1 MTDDAQRESE
11 IKGKQK
17 REEREELLEKVQ
29 KAREGRQRHQ
39 SPPIDDE
46 GQVPRPPI
54 DDEGQVPRPPRD
66 DPRFSDSSVPPEQTD
81 VPAGGTTGGAMGTSS
96 KRKKD
101 HPG

>member
-1 MTDDAQRESE
+1 MTDDTQRQD
-11 IKGKQK
+11 KQK
-17 REEREELLEKVQ
+17 QEEREELLEKVQ

-39 SPPIDDE
+39 SPPGHDD
-46 GQVPRPPI
+46 GQVS
-54 DDEGQVPRPPRD
+54 RPPRD
-66 DPRFSDSSVPPEQTD
+66 DPRFSDSSVPPEQTN

>member
-1 MTDDAQRESE
+1 MTDDAQRESQ

-17 REEREELLEKVQ
+17 QEEREELLEKVQ

-39 SPPIDDE
+39 SPPGEDE
-46 GQVPRPPI
+46 GQVPRPPS
-54 DDEGQVPRPPRD
+54 D
-66 DPRFSDSSVPPEQTD
+66 DPRFTDSSVPPEQTN